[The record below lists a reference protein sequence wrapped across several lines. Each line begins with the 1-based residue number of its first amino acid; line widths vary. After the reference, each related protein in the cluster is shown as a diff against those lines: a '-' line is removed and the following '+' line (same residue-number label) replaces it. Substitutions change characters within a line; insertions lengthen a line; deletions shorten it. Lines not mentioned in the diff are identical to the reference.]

1 MHLPSSSCSCSCS
14 GSVVVCMV
22 YYYGIILLL
31 AVWAVKAVV
40 AIIEVDAVVLVA
52 TGKRCQTSETERF
65 VKLVISRN
73 LGPFRCLT
81 MFWIHLSYL

>member
-1 MHLPSSSCSCSCS
+1 M
-14 GSVVVCMV
+14 
-22 YYYGIILLL
+22 
-31 AVWAVKAVV
+31 V

-81 MFWIHLSYL
+81 MF